1 MSQIPFAFEFECEWP
16 NDLYMAELPF
26 GCSEIF
32 APFLFKMAKWQLAG
46 HYKILKNHIFE
57 CEWPN
62 GNLNDLCT
70 AELLFGFSHSQS
82 NGN

>member
-1 MSQIPFAFEFECEWP
+1 MPQIPFAFECERL
-16 NDLYMAELPF
+16 NDLCMAELLF

-32 APFLFKMAKWQLAG
+32 VPYFIENGQFVLTFQN
-46 HYKILKNHIFE
+46 KNIYIFE

-62 GNLNDLCT
+62 GNSNDLCT
-70 AELLFGFSHSQS
+70 AELPFGCLHSNANA